1 MKKNLFYLTIII
13 FLFLIFKNYTI
24 VLSSTINAVE
34 IWLYKVFPYLFIM
47 IIIND
52 LLIGSNIVSKFKNP
66 SHYIFIMSLLS
77 GTPSSAYITQKMVEN
92 KEISKTYANNTLLFT
107 YFSNPLFLFAIL
119 KSIFPSSYIW
129 LKLIIIHYMSNI
141 IIYLFY
147 KNKLKEKFTPNNHFE
162 VNLTGSI
169 KSSITTTTM
178 VLGAITFYLITSN
191 ILLNTFLL
199 PPYMA
204 IILRGLLEL
213 TQGLNALI
221 NTNILGKELLAIIF
235 ISFGGLSIHTQV
247 KCILDEAKLDYKYFF
262 KGRIIQTIIASILTI
277 IS

>member
-52 LLIGSNIVSKFKNP
+52 LLISSNIVSKFKNP

-77 GTPSSAYITQKMVEN
+77 GTPSSAYITKKMVEN
-92 KEISKTYANNTLLFT
+92 NEISKTYANNTLLFT

-119 KSIFPSSYIW
+119 KNIFPSSYIW
-129 LKLIIIHYMSNI
+129 LKLIIIHYISNF

-147 KNKLKEKFTPNNHFE
+147 RNKLKEKFTPNNYFE

-178 VLGAITFYLITSN
+178 VLGAITFYLIISN

-204 IILRGLLEL
+204 IIFRGLLEL

-247 KCILDEAKLDYKYFF
+247 KCILDESKLDYKYFL